1 VTTSILPIGSDV
13 INVNYGATMDFNAA
27 TASFTETIT
36 PSLAGS
42 FKVTVA
48 PTPVNVGVGYAALLA
63 VTVTPQ
69 GGFSQ
74 DVKLSC
80 ANLPYEGSCFFD
92 STTIAGGS
100 GTTNLVVGTTAPH
113 SCGTTQPYFLGSND
127 GGGLA
132 PYTLP
137 AIAGLLAI
145 FLPGR
150 RRWLRALIALMLVA
164 GVTQMTGCGNCTDL
178 GTRPATYTF
187 TVTGTSSGTSEVE
200 AQTVTI
206 TVTI

>member
-1 VTTSILPIGSDV
+1 
-13 INVNYGATMDFNAA
+13 MDFNGAS
-27 TASFTETIT
+27 ASFTETIT
-36 PSLAGS
+36 SSLAGS
-42 FKVTVA
+42 FKLTIV
-48 PTPVNVGVGYAALLA
+48 PNPVNVGVGYATLLA
-63 VTVTPQ
+63 VTVTPVN
-69 GGFSQ
+69 GFSQ

-92 STTIAGGS
+92 SPTITGGS
-100 GTTNLVVGTTAPH
+100 GSTNLVVGTTAPH
-113 SCGTTQPYFLGSND
+113 SCGTTQPYFLGSNG

-132 PYTLP
+132 PYALP

-150 RRWLRALIALMLVA
+150 RRWLRSLVA
-164 GVTQMTGCGNCTDL
+164 VVLVAAATQMSGCGNCTDL